1 MEDKFKNIKS
11 YIDDVMYDKTNNTL
25 GDWISDY
32 GGVVN
37 ENYTITFGSHFA
49 LQKMLDRRDK
59 EVIRIALSHAIN
71 SHDELVENMQHYKQE
86 AEQWEVRAT
95 NEASRAQDLQAE
107 VERLRESLK
116 WAVGNLMFENAF
128 EWSDDENADAH
139 YAALRLLGVEVE
151 E

>member
-1 MEDKFKNIKS
+1 MEDKFENIKS
-11 YIDDVMYDKTNNTL
+11 YINDVMSDKTNNTL

-37 ENYTITFGSHFA
+37 ENYTVTFGSHFA

-71 SHDELVENMQHYKQE
+71 SHDELV
-86 AEQWEVRAT
+86 
-95 NEASRAQDLQAE
+95 AE

-116 WAVGNLMFENAF
+116 WAVGNLMFENEF

>member
-11 YIDDVMYDKTNNTL
+11 YIDDVMSDKTNNTL

-37 ENYTITFGSHFA
+37 ENYTITFDSHFA

-71 SHDELVENMQHYKQE
+71 SHDELV
-86 AEQWEVRAT
+86 
-95 NEASRAQDLQAE
+95 AE

-116 WAVGNLMFENAF
+116 WAVGNLPFENAF

-139 YAALRLLGVEVE
+139 YAALRLLGVDVE

>member
-1 MEDKFKNIKS
+1 MCVMEDKFENIKS
-11 YIDDVMYDKTNNTL
+11 YINDVMSDKTNNTL

-71 SHDELVENMQHYKQE
+71 SHDELV
-86 AEQWEVRAT
+86 
-95 NEASRAQDLQAE
+95 AE
-107 VERLRESLK
+107 VERLRY
-116 WAVGNLMFENAF
+116 EN
-128 EWSDDENADAH
+128 SILRTKLENSE
-139 YAALRLLGVEVE
+139 RLNSELLSEQ
-151 E
+151 